1 MSIFRTLTTAILLNI
16 FLCVSVS
23 AQTSGSG
30 DVSAIESKAN
40 LIEQNKLRIEQ
51 YKIQLL
57 SLDSAFK
64 ARLKIMQAE
73 LAALIKERDA
83 LIDDMKK
90 GAKCSQCGKYK
101 SEFEKQG
108 IDFVK
113 HLGEVKGYAVPATT
127 PELEATRQKYNERIA
142 LKRVQIQNYEKTD
155 NGKIAKQKQITDLE
169 TANQTYCKDITA
181 LSKSYD
187 TKVFAEAK
195 AKHKMW
201 AQELMNYVADILIA
215 EDKASIYKA
224 RVIRFENE
232 FRKAS
237 DSVRNAVKEKTEA
250 EQQKK
255 NEKVKINETNIYTLK
270 QQQEEYID
278 PLEEKLTTLKSEKIK
293 VDQQLRALNLKDSIK
308 QVLKIQQTGLVRDI
322 VAIEKDILTYKTNTK
337 NKITALEKENQQLK
351 KEVWD
356 LTVNLS
362 KVQEAEVAKL
372 KPVYDRKKADANLA
386 ASKSMTDASTA
397 RSVYSSNIN
406 DYRTKQQ
413 DYYNLIDKE
422 MYRMLTASQ
431 KVSCSIYNEIRGKVS
446 SDWNQVIG
454 CVQNVAASAKPYGTN
469 VFNSYCETTFS
480 DGSMLS
486 GYKSFLRGLSPED
499 EAAVKATSNAT
510 WFELLKKQ

>member
-1 MSIFRTLTTAILLNI
+1 MITLRLLLCTMLLTTLFFAT
-16 FLCVSVS
+16 

-30 DVSAIESKAN
+30 DVSAIESKVN

-51 YKIQLL
+51 YKIQLV
-57 SLDSAFK
+57 SLDSAFR
-64 ARLKIMQAE
+64 ARLRTMLDE

-127 PELEATRQKYNERIA
+127 PELEATRQKFNERIA

-155 NGKIAKQKQITDLE
+155 NGKIAKQKQINDLE
-169 TANQTYCKDITA
+169 TANKTYCTDITT

-215 EDKASIYKA
+215 EDKVSIYKA
-224 RVIRFENE
+224 RIIRYDNE
-232 FRKAS
+232 FRKDS
-237 DSVRNAVKEKTEA
+237 DSTRIAVKKRTEA

-255 NEKVKINETNIYTLK
+255 NDKVKSNETDIYTLK

-278 PLEEKLTTLKSEKIK
+278 PLSEKLSTLKTEKIK
-293 VDQQLRALNLKDSIK
+293 IDQQLRALNLKDSIK
-308 QVLKIQQTGLVRDI
+308 QALKIQQTGLIRDI
-322 VAIEKDILTYKTNTK
+322 TAIEKDMLTYKTNTK
-337 NKITALEKENQQLK
+337 NKIAALEKENQQLK

-356 LTVNLS
+356 LTINLS
-362 KVQEAEVAKL
+362 KLQDAEVAKI
-372 KPVYDRKKADANLA
+372 KPTYDRKKADANLII
-386 ASKSMTDASTA
+386 SKSTADASTA
-397 RSVYSSNIN
+397 RSVYSTKTNE
-406 DYRTKQQ
+406 YRIKQQ
-413 DYYNLIDKE
+413 DYFNLIDKE
-422 MYRMLTASQ
+422 MYRMVTASQ

-446 SDWNQVIG
+446 GDWNQVIG
-454 CVQNVAASAKPYGTN
+454 CVQNIAASAKPYGTN
-469 VFNSYCETTFS
+469 VFNSYCESTFS

-499 EAAVKATSNAT
+499 EAAVKGGSNAN

>member
-1 MSIFRTLTTAILLNI
+1 MSVFRIFSAVILLNV
-16 FLCVSVS
+16 FLYVSVS

-64 ARLKIMQAE
+64 ARLNVLKNE

-108 IDFVK
+108 IDFIK

-169 TANQTYCKDITA
+169 TANQTYCKDITT

-215 EDKASIYKA
+215 EDKTAIYKA
-224 RVIRFENE
+224 RVIRYDND
-232 FRKAS
+232 FRKDA
-237 DSVRNAVKEKTEA
+237 DSIRNAVKEKTAA

-255 NEKVKINETNIYTLK
+255 NDKVKNNENDIYTLK

-278 PLEEKLTTLKSEKIK
+278 PLSEKLATLKSEKIK

-308 QVLKIQQTGLVRDI
+308 QVLKIQQTGLIRDI
-322 VAIEKDILTYKTNTK
+322 TAIEKDILTYKTNTK

-362 KVQEAEVAKL
+362 KLQEAEVARI
-372 KPVYDRKKADANLA
+372 KPIYDRKKADATLA
-386 ASKSMTDASTA
+386 ASKSMTDATTA
-397 RSVYSSNIN
+397 RSVYSTKMNEYKI
-406 DYRTKQQ
+406 KQQ
-413 DYYNLIDKE
+413 DYFNLIEKE

-446 SDWNQVIG
+446 GDWNQVMG
-454 CVQNVAASAKPYGTN
+454 CIQNVAASAKPYGTN
-469 VFNSYCETTFS
+469 IFNSYCETTFS

-499 EAAVKATSNAT
+499 EAAVKSNSNAN

>member
-1 MSIFRTLTTAILLNI
+1 MTTLRFLLCTILLNTL
-16 FLCVSVS
+16 FVAT

-30 DVSAIESKAN
+30 DVSAIESKASQ
-40 LIEQNKLRIEQ
+40 IEQNKLRIEQ
-51 YKIQLL
+51 YKIQLV
-57 SLDSAFK
+57 SLDSAFR
-64 ARLKIMQAE
+64 ARLRTMQDE

-127 PELEATRQKYNERIA
+127 PELEATRQKFNERIA

-169 TANQTYCKDITA
+169 TANKTYCTDITS

-201 AQELMNYVADILIA
+201 AQELMNYVSDILIA
-215 EDKASIYKA
+215 EDKISIYKA
-224 RVIRFENE
+224 RIIRYDNE
-232 FRKAS
+232 FRKDA
-237 DSVRNAVKEKTEA
+237 DSIRNAVKQSTEA

-255 NEKVKINETNIYTLK
+255 NAKVKTNETDIYTLK

-278 PLEEKLTTLKSEKIK
+278 PLEEKLSTLKTEKIK
-293 VDQQLRALNLKDSIK
+293 IDQHLRALNLKDSIK
-308 QVLKIQQTGLVRDI
+308 QALKIQQTGLIRDI
-322 VAIEKDILTYKTNTK
+322 TAIEKDILIYKTNTK

-362 KVQEAEVAKL
+362 KLQDAEIAKI
-372 KPVYDRKKADANLA
+372 KPMYDRKKADANLII
-386 ASKSMTDASTA
+386 SKSTADASTA
-397 RSVYSSNIN
+397 RSVYST
-406 DYRTKQQ
+406 RTNECRIKQQ
-413 DYYNLIDKE
+413 DYFNLIDKE
-422 MYRMLTASQ
+422 MYRMVTASQ
-431 KVSCSIYNEIRGKVS
+431 KVSCGIYNEIRGKVS
-446 SDWNQVIG
+446 GDWNQVTG
-454 CVQNVAASAKPYGTN
+454 CVQNIAASAKPYGTN

-499 EAAVKATSNAT
+499 EAAVKGGSNAN

>member
-1 MSIFRTLTTAILLNI
+1 MAVFRLLFCVTLLHTVL
-16 FLCVSVS
+16 FVVG
-23 AQTSGSG
+23 QTSGSS
-30 DVSAIESKAN
+30 DVSAIESKAG

-51 YKIQLL
+51 YKNQLV

-64 ARLKIMQAE
+64 ARLREMQAE
-73 LAALIKERDA
+73 LAAIIKERDA

-127 PELEATRQKYNERIA
+127 PELEATRQKFTERIA

-169 TANQTYCKDITA
+169 TANQNYCKEITA

-195 AKHKMW
+195 AKHKLW

-215 EDKASIYKA
+215 EDKVSIYRA
-224 RVIRFENE
+224 RMIRYDNE
-232 FRKAS
+232 FRKDS
-237 DSVRNAVKEKTEA
+237 DSIRNAVKQRTEA

-255 NEKVKINETNIYTLK
+255 NDKVKANENNIYTLK
-270 QQQEEYID
+270 QEQEDYTD
-278 PLEEKLTTLKSEKIK
+278 PLEEKLSTLKREKTK
-293 VDQQLRALNLKDSIK
+293 VDQELRAPKLKDSIK
-308 QVLKIQQTGLVRDI
+308 QVLKTQQTALLKDI
-322 VAIEKDILTYKTNTK
+322 IAIEKDILTYNTNTK

-351 KEVWD
+351 KDVWD

-362 KVQEAEVAKL
+362 KLQDAEIARI
-372 KPVYDRKKADANLA
+372 KPMFDRKKTEATLA
-386 ASKSMTDASTA
+386 VTKNTTDAATA
-397 RSVYSSNIN
+397 RSVFSTKTNES
-406 DYRTKQQ
+406 RTKQQ
-413 DYYNLIDKE
+413 DYFNLIDKE
-422 MYRMLTASQ
+422 MYRMVTASQ

-446 SDWNQVIG
+446 GDWNEVMG
-454 CVQNVAASAKPYGTN
+454 CVQNIAASAKPYGTN
-469 VFNSYCETTFS
+469 VFNSYCESIFS

-486 GYKSFLRGLSPED
+486 GYKSFLRGLSAED
-499 EAAVKATSNAT
+499 EAAVKGNSNAT
-510 WFELLKKQ
+510 WFERLKKQ